1 MSWLDGILATC
12 ILVALAVTI
21 GVCAMDAKR
30 RGKSPFL
37 VALLVIFF
45 FPLGML
51 AWLIFRPEL
60 KDQGGDGK
68 QTKLDKYRVQ

>member
-1 MSWLDGILATC
+1 MSWLDAILVAC
-12 ILVALAVTI
+12 ILIALAVTV

-51 AWLIFRPEL
+51 VWLIFRPEL
-60 KDQGGDGK
+60 KDENGTGK
-68 QTKLDKYRVQ
+68 QFKLDKHSAG